1 MKKLILLT
9 CLLATWLATAQVGIG
24 NTDPKA
30 SLDISASSLGTPA
43 NTDGLLIP
51 RMHEFPVTNP
61 GADQNGMMIFI
72 TGAGTPTEGFYYWDN
87 GTTAWVAVGAGSGV
101 QKIDDLSDG
110 KSDSDGS
117 QNGSSLFIGDSAGL
131 SDDATDNQNVGVGY
145 YALRAN
151 VSGASNVG
159 VGYRSLFMNTFGL
172 NNTAAGGYSLNT
184 NTTGAS
190 NVAFGYQS
198 LFTNGTGGSNTAIG
212 DRAMANNA
220 SGSFNIA
227 MGAQAL
233 GSSSTGDNNVVI
245 GRLAGFNSLGDGN
258 IYLGYLA
265 GFNETGSN
273 RLYIENSGA
282 NANNALIYGEFD
294 TNILRVNG
302 EYQIGNPA
310 GTGYA
315 FPTTDGTTNQVLAT
329 DGAGQVSFVDSS
341 TLDDGDWVTVGG
353 GIERQSGDVFIGN
366 NLSTNNDLYISDRL
380 IDWDDTNYYVDPEGL
395 SRMDEI
401 QYDNG
406 SLANPSIRFSD
417 TNTGFFSPS
426 TGITA
431 YSANGTEAFR
441 IQDDGDITIGS
452 VAAADYKLNVSSLGG
467 VNTIR
472 MGNNLSTDDV
482 VDIEHGGERANG
494 LHVSSTSSYN
504 LRPRS
509 AIFAENIMSDIDVDI
524 ARFENGTFDVYGVRS
539 IINQTV
545 GTGVK
550 YGVYSQSL
558 QTTGYAGYFLGRL
571 SIGTTTGNSYIMP
584 ISRGTNGQ
592 VMQTDALGNISWVNP
607 SNGDADWYEVGG
619 TTAPNS
625 INDNIYTQGNATI
638 GATTGIARLNVE
650 GSGSTT
656 AVDINSSNG
665 ASGMRIDLTGTIPS
679 STTGIDITTTNFG
692 NVDTDEVY
700 GITNQGTMSGRGT
713 YIGIRNLISGTNT
726 IANTGTLNLIQTT
739 GSAVMTGTQTTI
751 TSTGI
756 GDKYGFRADIANTS
770 GGTHYGVY
778 SNVTK
783 SGSYAGYFLGQ
794 VSVGTTPANN
804 YIFPSSRGTNGQILE
819 TDALGNVSW
828 VTPTSGDITAI
839 TAGDGLSGGG
849 TSGAVTL
856 TANANNGLNVDAGAD
871 AIQLGGALTEDT
883 TITHG
888 TFDTRFNLTSTGDF
902 IVQDNGVDAFIVE
915 DSGQV
920 GIGTSSPTYT
930 LDILETDNSVG
941 RALNI
946 NKSENSTLSTTG
958 IVVTKTSSGTGAS
971 SGMAIT
977 LAGTGSG
984 PQFAMSNALS
994 NTGTDIKV
1002 SYNTVFSGSA
1012 SGDRYGQRNQ
1022 FLGTAAATRYGVY
1035 NIYTG
1040 VGSGDFNGV
1049 YNLFNHGAGSG
1060 TLYGTRNVFSSTS
1073 TGDKYG
1079 SISTFNVGTAG
1090 NIYGLDLDINT
1101 LGTSTKYGVRVD
1113 ISASTSGTAN
1123 YGIHSTVDNTDGW
1136 AGYFVGRNYISDRL
1150 SIGET
1155 DNPDAGLN
1163 VSSNSTGTLSQIEIE
1178 ETVANDG
1185 ARMRFTNSVET
1196 TNEWL
1201 LFGRADNTT
1210 AESRFNINHTTT
1222 GNIIQV
1228 RGDGRVGININNPS
1242 YALELPNNATITVGQ
1257 ARANAWVTYSD
1268 SRVKKD
1274 QRMLTYG
1281 LSELLR
1287 LAPKSYMQFASEF
1300 NEGDLILK
1308 EGSGSKE
1315 IGFIAQEVFEVI
1327 PEATFKPENEAEDLW
1342 SIDYEKLIPVAVQA
1356 IKELNEKVESLSEEN
1371 KQLKVLVSQY
1381 AILDA
1386 RLNALETKTTTETEM
1401 LVSDKE

>member
-172 NNTAAGGYSLNT
+172 NNTAAGSYSLNT

-227 MGAQAL
+227 IGAQAL

-452 VAAADYKLNVSSLGG
+452 IAAGFHKLRVSSLSGTNT
-467 VNTIR
+467 VNI
-472 MGNNLSTDDV
+472 GNDDINFDV
-482 VDIEHGGERANG
+482 MQVNHAGDRANG
-494 LHVSSTSSYN
+494 VDVNVTSSYT
-504 LRPRS
+504 LASRS
-509 AIFAENIMSDIDVDI
+509 AISAFNSRGNINTEIS
-524 ARFENGTFDVYGVRS
+524 RFVTGSTNLYGIQTS
-539 IINQTV
+539 ITTDLV
-545 GTGVK
+545 GIE
-550 YGVYSQSL
+550 YGIHSNV
-558 QTTGYAGYFLGRL
+558 QTTDGFAGYFLGDVA
-571 SIGTTTGNSYIMP
+571 IGTLTGNTYTFP
-584 ISRGTNGQ
+584 ASRGTNGQ
-592 VMQTDALGNISWVNP
+592 VMQTNALGDISWVNP

-638 GATTGIARLNVE
+638 GATTGIARLNIE

-656 AVDINSSNG
+656 AVDIDNTNG
-665 ASGMRIDLTGTIPS
+665 TNGMQIDLTGTIPTA
-679 STTGIDITTTNFG
+679 TTGIELNLSNVG
-692 NVDTDEVY
+692 NGVSDFSY
-700 GITNQGTMSGRGT
+700 GINTIGLMSGSGT
-713 YIGIRNLISGTNT
+713 YMGMRNQINGTNT
-726 IANTGTLNLIQTT
+726 GDNIGIFNLLQSNSNGDHTGSRATILSTGT
-739 GSAVMTGTQTTI
+739 
-751 TSTGI
+751 
-756 GDKYGFRADIANTS
+756 GDKFGFRAYIDSST
-770 GGTHYGVY
+770 GGTHYGVH
-778 SNVTK
+778 SEATK
-783 SGSYAGYFLGQ
+783 GGSYAGYFIGA
-794 VSVGTTPANN
+794 VSIGNSTVTN
-804 YIFPSSRGTNGQILE
+804 YVLPLSRGTNGQIME
-819 TDALGNVSW
+819 ADAFGNVNW
-828 VTPTSGDITAI
+828 VTPSSGDITAI

-883 TITHG
+883 AITYG
-888 TFDTRFNLTSTGDF
+888 SFDTRFNLTGTGDF
-902 IVQDNGVDAFIVE
+902 IVQDNGTDAFIVE

-1049 YNLFNHGAGSG
+1049 YNLFNHGTGSG

-1079 SISTFNVGTAG
+1079 SISTFNIGTGG

-1123 YGIHSTVDNTDGW
+1123 YGIHSTVDNADGW

-1371 KQLKVLVSQY
+1371 KQLKALVSQY